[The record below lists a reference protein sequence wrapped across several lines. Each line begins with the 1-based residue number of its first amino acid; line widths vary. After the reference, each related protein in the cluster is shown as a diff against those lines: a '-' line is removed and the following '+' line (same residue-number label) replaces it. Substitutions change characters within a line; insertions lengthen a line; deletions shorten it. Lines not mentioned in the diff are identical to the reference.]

1 MSPKTTSELWGW
13 SLCVLACVHA
23 CVRVC
28 VYACV
33 CVFCVVTIWTES
45 WSRREV
51 VAGLDLV
58 QQTLPP
64 CLSLSCFLAF
74 LSDGI
79 CMMPNQQHAELPQE
93 TPSILRCRKI
103 TSQWVWERKRYPV
116 IIYTSA
122 SRLSS
127 NINPSWRS
135 DCCQNTCEECLC
147 DQMWAWKCKEEVI
160 HTLFKEQRNLE
171 KCRHNI
177 TFSPMDLLQWMGAVR
192 RRVQTADKNNT
203 IIPQVIHTT
212 PVHQLLSCEVK
223 SRMFVRFYIILLYS
237 LKIHLILIRREICSF
252 SSKYIYIY
260 IC

>member
-1 MSPKTTSELWGW
+1 MC
-13 SLCVLACVHA
+13 LCVLCGYYMNGKA
-23 CVRVC
+23 
-28 VYACV
+28 
-33 CVFCVVTIWTES
+33 S

-64 CLSLSCFLAF
+64 CLSLSCLLAF

-147 DQMWAWKCKEEVI
+147 DQMWAWKCKEVI

-171 KCRHNI
+171 KCSI
-177 TFSPMDLLQWMGAVR
+177 TSLSHQWIFYSEWVPSEGESK
-192 RRVQTADKNNT
+192 QLIK
-203 IIPQVIHTT
+203 TT
-212 PVHQLLSCEVK
+212 Q
-223 SRMFVRFYIILLYS
+223 
-237 LKIHLILIRREICSF
+237 
-252 SSKYIYIY
+252 
-260 IC
+260 